1 MMPES
6 SILVFA
12 AFAAQTAGAAVIAVL
27 LYGFLRQYRK
37 SYLQHLT
44 ASWAALGV
52 FQLGEAADVMARW
65 RAPHA
70 RTAIESINVAAGIA
84 GYLQIAWL
92 LFGVYEL
99 LRRRPVRLRVAR

>member
-27 LYGFLRQYRK
+27 LYGFLRQYGK

-44 ASWAALGV
+44 ASWAALCI
-52 FQLGEAADVMARW
+52 FQLGQVAEIVARW
-65 RAPHA
+65 WMPRA
-70 RTAIESINVAAGIA
+70 
-84 GYLQIAWL
+84 
-92 LFGVYEL
+92 
-99 LRRRPVRLRVAR
+99 RVACASATIKRSM